1 VVPLRAIAL
10 FSLIPAISQEASA
23 EPSPYCRKVQEKA
36 SADAALLMFPE
47 VVAQAFRSPS
57 IIVDPFIT
65 ATALY
70 QVRVGLSFS
79 PVDFL
84 KGNSLYA
91 AAEADCERDLAQ
103 RNIEE
108 MLAQV
113 EDIGKADALRQQ
125 LEFLNAHRP
134 DWEQLRKK
142 AADRLAIQQITFVEY
157 RELEDRVLVLERHVT
172 EQLGELGRI
181 EARGYVG
188 LKAGVSQLTSQY
200 ERANLTYERRAESF
214 RALLPWQLQL
224 SAGVVPWQY
233 PTPPAATFGNSIG
246 WYALVDFKFSLG
258 AFSPASAKYV
268 EAREDEV
275 REAPYEL
282 VAQSEL
288 FRRETQARK
297 VQAQRQLDDTK
308 LQLSATTK
316 ARELL
321 EHAGTAAGLQIAG
334 LMQIEEIWFQSD
346 EIYLRTLI
354 DQLDGILNEVNPT
367 SNGKRS

>member
-1 VVPLRAIAL
+1 VAPLRAIAL
-10 FSLIPAISQEASA
+10 CSLIPAISQKAWA

-36 SADAALLMFPE
+36 SADAALLMYPE
-47 VVAQAFRSPS
+47 LVAQAFRAPG
-57 IIVDPFIT
+57 IIIDPFVT
-65 ATALY
+65 ANALY

-84 KGNSLYA
+84 KGNLLYT

-103 RNIEE
+103 RNMEE

-157 RELEDRVLVLERHVT
+157 REVEDRVLVLERHVT

-181 EARGYVG
+181 EARRYVS
-188 LKAGVSQLTSQY
+188 LKAGVGELTSQY
-200 ERANLTYERRAESF
+200 ERANLTYERKAESF

-224 SAGVVPWQY
+224 SAGVVPWEY
-233 PTPPAATFGNSIG
+233 PAAPPGPFANSIG
-246 WYALVDFKFSLG
+246 WYALVDFKFSLA

-268 EAREDEV
+268 EARDLEV
-275 REAPYEL
+275 KEAPYEL
-282 VAQSEL
+282 VAQAEAFL
-288 FRRETQARK
+288 RQTQARK
-297 VQAQRQLDDTK
+297 VQALRQLDDTK
-308 LQLSATTK
+308 LQLSAATK

-321 EHAGTAAGLQIAG
+321 ERAGTVAGLQIAG
-334 LMQIEEIWFQSD
+334 LMQIDEIWFQSD

-354 DQLDGILNEVNPT
+354 DQLDGILNEVHPA
-367 SNGKRS
+367 SEGKRS